1 MEALEARNRRI
12 RRDAAAARAAAPRGP
27 VIDGPGLQGAIW
39 ANMAIF
45 ERQLPQDEP
54 HASERPD
61 RSPGRPAVKRSRNDI
76 QASATID
83 YKVDTQ
89 S

>member
-1 MEALEARNRRI
+1 MPMSGSDAGSQGARSPRLGAL
-12 RRDAAAARAAAPRGP
+12 APRGP
-27 VIDGPGLQGAIW
+27 VFDGPGLQGAIW